1 MPHQKHQ
8 FEQAD
13 PIGPDRKPGKFD
25 TDGYR
30 PVIWST
36 RSEDWY
42 IIRNTTP
49 PLIDTEQSWGA
60 PNGGWFEILVCSKL
74 MVRTRDLK
82 EKVSIPTQLPGR
94 SAKPDQ
100 YITCKNLLHPVAIV
114 LTHPVHVLYGVPGSL
129 ENEHRKWIVNDVK
142 KRGMDKRAA
151 QAALAAAYKGFGEGG
166 IWWPEINRALF
177 KFSAPYRTNRF
188 YDSRPMDRTMLRD
201 VALWIN
207 WDHWKRHNIPLK
219 RRAEILEEWG
229 YECTLKTLRKV
240 IEHIGA

>member
-1 MPHQKHQ
+1 MPHQKHKIKR
-8 FEQAD
+8 AD
-13 PIGPDRKPGKFD
+13 SIEPDRQPGKFD
-25 TDGYR
+25 TDGFS
-30 PVIWST
+30 PAIWST
-36 RSEDWY
+36 RSLDWY

-49 PLIDTEQSWGA
+49 PLIDIEQRWDT
-60 PNGGWFEILVCSKL
+60 PNEGWFEMLVCFKR

-82 EKVSIPTQLPGR
+82 EKVSIPKQLPGG
-94 SAKPDQ
+94 SANPDIN
-100 YITCKNLLHPVAIV
+100 ITCKHLLHPVAIV

-129 ENEHRKWIVNDVK
+129 ENEHRKWIVNEVD
-142 KRGMDKRAA
+142 KRGIVERSA

-166 IWWPEINRALF
+166 IWWPNVDRAF
-177 KFSAPYRTNRF
+177 FRFSAPYRTNGF

-207 WDHWKRHNIPLK
+207 WDHWKRNHIPLK